1 MLLFCRRS
9 NERSG
14 CKASSVT
21 MHNNKAG
28 TLLWRETDKKE
39 ITTMKTIKISLM
51 LVMLVSSS
59 AFAQTDD
66 LYFVPKKEKKV
77 VRDVTR
83 IQENEWNDAPAYYA
97 GSNRSVDD
105 YNRRGRLRS
114 TYSNIEA
121 TDSAAMDIIDF
132 EAGSGVYPDSIGL
145 DSTVTATPR
154 RHARAMSDYSDDD
167 YQCCRRM
174 QMFDGWYAPWAY
186 YGDPFYG
193 PYWSRGWGGWY
204 DPWMY
209 GYAGWYGP
217 WRYGY
222 YGWGWP
228 YYSSYYWG
236 VWGYPGYWT
245 RPIVAVRRGHT
256 GTLQYYDRSNYV
268 SGIRRP
274 GKGSRGNSYRNNSAD
289 YRNYNTN
296 VNFGGRRNQAHGFDN
311 SNGFGSTRY
320 SQPSGSSFGG
330 GARYGGS
337 MGGSMGGS
345 FGGSRGGAGMG
356 GGGMRMGR
364 R

>member
-1 MLLFCRRS
+1 MKKSTMVLMLL
-9 NERSG
+9 
-14 CKASSVT
+14 
-21 MHNNKAG
+21 
-28 TLLWRETDKKE
+28 TLAACG
-39 ITTMKTIKISLM
+39 
-51 LVMLVSSS
+51 VN
-59 AFAQTDD
+59 AQNDD
-66 LYFVPKKEKKV
+66 MYFVPKKKSVKQATPRYEDD
-77 VRDVTR
+77 R
-83 IQENEWNDAPAYYA
+83 QPAYYV
-97 GSNRSVDD
+97 GSSRDVDE
-105 YNRRGRLRS
+105 YNRHSRLHS
-114 TYSNIEA
+114 SYQVIEHN
-121 TDSAAMDIIDF
+121 DSVGNDIISFDG
-132 EAGSGVYPDSIGL
+132 AGEGYPDTVSS
-145 DSTVTATPR
+145 DSLTVMKSR
-154 RHARAMSDYSDDD
+154 RHRASRDKYDDD
-167 YQCCRRM
+167 YALCRRM

-236 VWGYPGYWT
+236 GWGYPGYWT